1 MSFAGRR
8 TDTAARALRPL
19 VRVNTSDDLS
29 PDRTLSNQF
38 AVLQHPVYRN
48 PDGGGAWTGATL
60 NAALIGVEAGS

>member
-1 MSFAGRR
+1 

-19 VRVNTSDDLS
+19 VRVNAADNMATDMA
-29 PDRTLSNQF
+29 LSNQF

-48 PDGGGAWTGATL
+48 PDGGAAWTGATL